1 MKIEDRKAINVC
13 ENSTTETKDEAQRPK
28 VVAKK
33 PAAKPKAS
41 RKAKTAAKPKAKAT
55 KKAAKGAKTK
65 KTEVETADKFT
76 QVQNVC
82 LEHAKNRISHAV
94 NTWLKSRHEF
104 DPAENEKDA
113 YLNMVHELYEELKIQ
128 IEDDQLKLLKLK
140 QIELEFQAVLTF
152 TMASTYL
159 TMCKFQGF
167 ARSFRSLTN
176 LTVSL
181 IFSIA
186 SDFDLANQVSD

>member
-1 MKIEDRKAINVC
+1 MV
-13 ENSTTETKDEAQRPK
+13 ETRQQARRPK
-28 VVAKK
+28 VLAKK
-33 PAAKPKAS
+33 SAAKPKTS
-41 RKAKTAAKPKAKAT
+41 KKVKTGPKPKDNKALT
-55 KKAAKGAKTK
+55 KTK
-65 KTEVETADKFT
+65 TIDKFT

-94 NTWLKSRHEF
+94 DIWLKSRHEF

-113 YLNMVHELYEELKIQ
+113 YLNMVHELYEELKIH

-176 LTVSL
+176 ATVSL

-186 SDFDLANQVSD
+186 SDIDLANQVSAYVSKGKDSIYRV